1 MDPPVRYHIVSLIA
15 GLFTVSYIS
24 LCLCVFVLLNIYT
37 VFFSFVLS
45 ADDLRHSIS
54 GSDFNLSGLKSGN
67 WYQNIT
73 VDGAPGDFARRL
85 VSRKAAGG
93 ALRRDLTCQI

>member
-1 MDPPVRYHIVSLIA
+1 MFVCFCV
-15 GLFTVSYIS
+15 VKYIY
-24 LCLCVFVLLNIYT
+24 C
-37 VFFSFVLS
+37 FFSFVLS

-54 GSDFNLSGLKSGN
+54 GTDFNLSGLKSGN

-73 VDGAPGDFARRL
+73 VDGAPGDLARRL

-93 ALRRDLTCQI
+93 ALRCDLTCQI